1 MAKFTVKSEYF
12 TTPLK
17 LILPGLIVATA
28 GYFLFNNPA
37 KKKAKETYQNWHV
50 IKEYEDAFIKGNED
64 AICSS
69 DTLDQIK
76 FRKDYTHLLEI
87 LINNLTDLKNDANVD
102 KRLDAFLNI
111 KIARYTEAKK
121 MTISYLDSVLELNKI
136 AGIFSEEGKVREFDS
151 IKEIGNDKLRTYI
164 KELGHVETRDTAELR
179 RISVQLNKEHLNYTD
194 SFTVNNNP
202 FQRLDEVSKNLIGKW
217 WFPEILEMLEFKDDQ
232 TGIWQVGGIEYD
244 FKWNRKDYIIYM
256 SIEKDTNQI
265 LIPKATINTIS
276 IYWKERNL
284 PQLGCRKSMP
294 AKADALKPKK

>member
-28 GYFLFNNPA
+28 GYFLFNNPE
-37 KKKAKETYQNWHV
+37 KKKAKETYQNWNV
-50 IKEYEDAFIKGNED
+50 IREYEDAFIKGNED

-87 LINNLTDLKNDANVD
+87 LINNLTDLKNDGNVD

-121 MTISYLDSVLELNKI
+121 MTESYLDSVLEINKI
-136 AGIFSEEGKVREFDS
+136 AIQLNAEGRVEEFNN
-151 IKEIGNDKLRTYI
+151 IKKMADDKLRTYI
-164 KELGHVETRDTAELR
+164 VELGHVETRDTAELR
-179 RISVQLNKEHLNYTD
+179 RISVQLNKEHLRYTD

-202 FQRLDEVSKNLIGKW
+202 FQSLDEVSKNLIGKW
-217 WFPEILEMLEFKDDQ
+217 WFPEILEMLEFNNDQ
-232 TGIWQVGGIEYD
+232 TGIWQVGGLKYD
-244 FKWNRKDYIIYM
+244 FKWSRNDYVISL

-265 LIPKATINTIS
+265 LVPKASANTIS

-284 PQLGCRKSMP
+284 PQLGCRKS
-294 AKADALKPKK
+294 KLTVADLFKRKK

>member
-1 MAKFTVKSEYF
+1 MAKFVVKSEYF

-17 LILPGLIVATA
+17 LVLPGLIVATA

-37 KKKAKETYQNWHV
+37 KKKARDTYQNWHV
-50 IKEYEDAFIKGNED
+50 IKEYEEAFVKGNED
-64 AICSS
+64 AICAK
-69 DTLDQIK
+69 DTLDQIG

-87 LINNLTDLKNDANVD
+87 LINNLADLKNDDNVD

-121 MTISYLDSVLELNKI
+121 MTESYLDSVLKLNTIAEELSMSGNY
-136 AGIFSEEGKVREFDS
+136 REYDS

-179 RISVQLNKEHLNYTD
+179 RISIQLNKEHRSYTD

-202 FQRLDEVSKNLIGKW
+202 FHPLDEVSKNLIGKW
-217 WFPEILEMLEFKDDQ
+217 WFPEILEMLEFNDDQ
-232 TGIWQVGGIEYD
+232 TGIWQVGGMRYD
-244 FKWNRKDYIIYM
+244 FKWTRKDYM
-256 SIEKDTNQI
+256 VSVSIDKDTNQI
-265 LIPKATINTIS
+265 LIPKATANTIS

-284 PQLGCRKSMP
+284 PQLGCLKGKP
-294 AKADALKPKK
+294 AISNPFNSPK